1 MSNQTSDNNNKRIAK
16 NTIALYIRTLIT
28 LAVGLFTSRVVLNVL
43 GVDNFGIYNVVGGVV
58 GMFNIVTTSLSQSIS
73 RYLTFELGRKN
84 KERLRVIFCTSVNI
98 QILMSLVIVIL
109 AEAIGV
115 WFLNNKMNI
124 PIERLYAANWVFQ
137 FSILAFIVN
146 LISVPYNAAL
156 IAHEKMKAF
165 AYVSILEALMK
176 LVIAYLLY
184 VSFMDKLITYAF
196 LLLMVSVIIRIV
208 YGQYCKRNFEECK
221 YSFVFNKKLFSDMS
235 KFAGWNFLASTAYIF
250 NTQGINIISNMFF
263 GVAIN
268 AARGIAT
275 QVDGITRN
283 FVCNFTTAIR
293 PQIVKS
299 YSVGNTKYMNRLVCS
314 GAKYSYFLML
324 FFAFP
329 FMFEAETILQVWLKL
344 VPDHSPTFI
353 RLTMIV
359 SLVWLLGDTMYTSI
373 MAIGKLKKYM
383 IYETCI
389 TCLVFPVSYF
399 AFYVNMSPDSAYI
412 IYAFAYIL
420 LLLLRLWYLKRV
432 EHFPIGFFL
441 KAVIY
446 PVVLSSLVACIAPL
460 TYKCFFYDG
469 SIVSFIISICVC
481 VCSFIISVFF
491 FGLSYEERV
500 LIISKIR
507 K

>member
-1 MSNQTSDNNNKRIAK
+1 MSNQTSDNNKRISK

-73 RYLTFELGRKN
+73 RYLTFELGRNN

-124 PIERLYAANWVFQ
+124 PLERLYAANWVFQ

-176 LVIAYLLY
+176 LIIAYLLY

-221 YSFVFNKKLFSDMS
+221 YSFIFNKKLFSDMS

-250 NTQGINIISNMFF
+250 NTQGVNIISNMFF

-324 FFAFP
+324 FFALP

-412 IYAFAYIL
+412 IYAFAYML

>member
-1 MSNQTSDNNNKRIAK
+1 MSQTSDNNKRIAK

-58 GMFNIVTTSLSQSIS
+58 AMFNIVTTSLSQSIS
-73 RYLTFELGRKN
+73 RYLTFELGRDN
-84 KERLRVIFCTSVNI
+84 KERLHVIFCTSVNI
-98 QILMSLVIVIL
+98 QILMSIVIVVL
-109 AEAIGV
+109 TELIGV
-115 WFLNNKMNI
+115 WFLNHKMNI
-124 PIERLYAANWVFQ
+124 PTDRLYAANWVLQ

-146 LISVPYNAAL
+146 LISVPYNAAI

-165 AYVSILEALMK
+165 AYVSILEAVMK
-176 LVIAYLLY
+176 LLIAYLLY
-184 VSFMDKLITYAF
+184 ISFVDKLITYAF
-196 LLLMVSVIIRIV
+196 LLLAVSIIIRLV
-208 YGQYCKRNFEECK
+208 YGQYCKRHFEECK
-221 YSFVFNKKLFSDMS
+221 YSFIFDKKLFTDMS

-268 AARGIAT
+268 AARGVAT

-283 FVCNFTTAIR
+283 FVSNFTTAIR

-299 YSVGNTKYMNRLVCS
+299 YSAGDTSYMNKLVCS

-324 FFAFP
+324 FFALP
-329 FMFEAETILQVWLKL
+329 FMVEAETILKVWLKL
-344 VPDHSPTFI
+344 VPDHSPNFI

-389 TCLVFPVSYF
+389 TCLVFPISYF
-399 AFYVNMSPDSAYI
+399 AFFINMPPETAYI
-412 IYAFAYIL
+412 VYALAYIFL
-420 LLLLRLWYLKRV
+420 MFLRLWYLNSV
-432 EHFPIGFFL
+432 EHFPVKLFWKG
-441 KAVIY
+441 VIY
-446 PVVLSSLVACIAPL
+446 PAVLSTLVASIIPIVF
-460 TYKCFFYDG
+460 KCVFSNG
-469 SIVSFIISICVC
+469 SIGAFIISICLC

-491 FGLSYEERV
+491 VGLSSEERKM
-500 LIISKIR
+500 IISKI
-507 K
+507 KK

>member
-1 MSNQTSDNNNKRIAK
+1 MSNQTSDNNKRIAK

-73 RYLTFELGRKN
+73 RYLTFELGRNN

-124 PIERLYAANWVFQ
+124 PIERLFAANWVFQ

-176 LVIAYLLY
+176 LFIAYLLY

-283 FVCNFTTAIR
+283 FVCNFTTAVR

-299 YSVGNTKYMNRLVCS
+299 YSVGDTNYMNKLVCS

-324 FFAFP
+324 FFALP
-329 FMFEAETILQVWLKL
+329 FMFEAESILKVWLKL
-344 VPDHSPTFI
+344 VPEHSPSFI
-353 RLTMIV
+353 RLTMVV
-359 SLVWLLGDTMYTSI
+359 SLIWLLGDTMYTSI

-389 TCLVFPVSYF
+389 TCLVFPISYF
-399 AFYVNMSPDSAYI
+399 AFFINMSPETAYI
-412 IYAFAYIL
+412 VYALAYIL
-420 LLLLRLWYLKRV
+420 LMLLRLWYLNKV
-432 EHFPIGFFL
+432 EQFPITLFLNGF
-441 KAVIY
+441 IG
-446 PVVLSSLVACIAPL
+446 PVALTTLLASVVPL
-460 TYKCFFYDG
+460 TFKCIFYDG
-469 SIVSFIISICVC
+469 SIASFIISICLC
-481 VCSFIISVFF
+481 VCSFIISVFLV
-491 FGLSYEERV
+491 GLSHEEKA
-500 LIISKIR
+500 LIISKI
-507 K
+507 KK

>member
-1 MSNQTSDNNNKRIAK
+1 MSNQTSDNNKRIAK

-73 RYLTFELGRKN
+73 RYLTFELGRNN

-324 FFAFP
+324 FFALP

-389 TCLVFPVSYF
+389 TCLVFPASYF

-491 FGLSYEERV
+491 VGLSYEERA

>member
-1 MSNQTSDNNNKRIAK
+1 MSNQTSDNNKRIAK

-73 RYLTFELGRKN
+73 RYLTFELGRNN

-109 AEAIGV
+109 AEVIGV

-124 PIERLYAANWVFQ
+124 PLERLYAANWVFQ

-324 FFAFP
+324 FFALP

-469 SIVSFIISICVC
+469 SIISFIISICIC

>member
-1 MSNQTSDNNNKRIAK
+1 MSNQTSDNNKRIAK

-73 RYLTFELGRKN
+73 RYLTFELGRNN

-124 PIERLYAANWVFQ
+124 PLERLYAANWVFQ

-221 YSFVFNKKLFSDMS
+221 YSFIFNKKLFSDMS

-250 NTQGINIISNMFF
+250 NTQGVNIISNMFF

-324 FFAFP
+324 FFALP
-329 FMFEAETILQVWLKL
+329 FMFEAETILHVWLKL

-412 IYAFAYIL
+412 IYAFAYML

-460 TYKCFFYDG
+460 TYKYFFYDG

>member
-1 MSNQTSDNNNKRIAK
+1 MSNQISDNNKRIAK

-73 RYLTFELGRKN
+73 RYLTFELGRNN
-84 KERLRVIFCTSVNI
+84 KERLRIIFCTSVNI

-324 FFAFP
+324 FFALP

-344 VPDHSPTFI
+344 VPDYSPTFI

-389 TCLVFPVSYF
+389 TCLVFPASYF
-399 AFYVNMSPDSAYI
+399 AFYVNMSPESAYI

-491 FGLSYEERV
+491 VGLSYEERA